1 MKTST
6 TTTTTTTTTK
16 TTVKAKMKE
25 ITIMGKEHNLGL
37 RWRREEMM
45 MMRTLRRVNV
55 LKL

>member
-6 TTTTTTTTTK
+6 TTTTT

-45 MMRTLRRVNV
+45 MMMRTLRRVNV